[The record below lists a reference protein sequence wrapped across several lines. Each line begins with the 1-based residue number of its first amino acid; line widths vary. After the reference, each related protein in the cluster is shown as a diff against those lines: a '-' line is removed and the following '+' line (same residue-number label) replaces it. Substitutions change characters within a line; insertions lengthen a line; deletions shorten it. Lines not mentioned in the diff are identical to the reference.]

1 MTFIDTYIS
10 HPDATSLE
18 AFAGSFVNYMRPRAG
33 IAAVAADDTTIPPTE
48 AQPAKGDPALFYTC
62 VRATFDITPLIVAP
76 FAVADVETGAAVCG
90 VWA

>member
-1 MTFIDTYIS
+1 MAFTDIYLS
-10 HPDATSLE
+10 HPDATALE

-33 IAAVAADDTTIPPTE
+33 IAAIAADDTTTP
-48 AQPAKGDPALFYTC
+48 QPAKGDPALFYTC

-76 FAVADVETGAAVCG
+76 FAVVDAETGAAVVG